1 MFHIVNTFFFY
12 FNVLNKKHSIQL
24 QINSIQK
31 PINLDLLLAGDNY
44 ISYAENAVLINFVH
58 AYISNIKRQR
68 KSNHVNPMLNLYVIN
83 AWLFFSTYLLTI
95 EIFYTSLF
103 SFSCLSFTTCVYNHI
118 KQYYTILHSLIR

>member
-24 QINSIQK
+24 QINSMQK

-44 ISYAENAVLINFVH
+44 ISYAENAVLINCVH

-83 AWLFFSTYLLTI
+83 AWLFFFPFTY
-95 EIFYTSLF
+95 
-103 SFSCLSFTTCVYNHI
+103 
-118 KQYYTILHSLIR
+118 

>member
-1 MFHIVNTFFFY
+1 MVHIVNTFYFFY

-24 QINSIQK
+24 QINSIQN

-44 ISYAENAVLINFVH
+44 ISYAENAVFNFVH

-68 KSNHVNPMLNLYVIN
+68 KSNYVNPMLNLYVIN

-95 EIFYTSLF
+95 EIFYTCLF
-103 SFSCLSFTTCVYNHI
+103 SFFMFVVYYMCI
-118 KQYYTILHSLIR
+118 QSY